1 MTAGAGDPPVFLI
14 GGGWNTASVPTMYGP
29 LLRAAGPTPTIACI
43 VLDEGD
49 GPAHFQRWDEALQAA
64 GACTPTPVLVAQDD
78 HLDVA
83 ALDGADGVLVC
94 GGLIPAY
101 AHALTPARDA
111 LRRWLGGGRPF
122 AGFSAGAAIA
132 ADAALVG
139 GWRSGHV
146 AVCPE
151 DAGEDLDEVSVV
163 PGIGLLPL
171 TIDVHAAQWGT
182 LTRLIEV
189 VRRRSSHGG
198 LAIDENTMLEV
209 RRGRATVSGVGQVY
223 LVTRSPTGVNVQ
235 ILTSGEHFSIA

>member
-1 MTAGAGDPPVFLI
+1 
-14 GGGWNTASVPTMYGP
+14 VPEFGEWY
-29 LLRAAGPTPTIACI
+29 
-43 VLDEGD
+43 
-49 GPAHFQRWDEALQAA
+49 
-64 GACTPTPVLVAQDD
+64 AQ
-78 HLDVA
+78 
-83 ALDGADGVLVC
+83 G
-94 GGLIPAY
+94 
-101 AHALTPARDA
+101 
-111 LRRWLGGGRPF
+111 F